1 MALQHYYYYYYYYD
15 WWNRNWT
22 ETEQIQVILVR
33 LQWVGWFVVLEKR
46 EERIRGEEGQVLLQ
60 LLTETCREGLQERY
74 LLV

>member
-1 MALQHYYYYYYYYD
+1 M
-15 WWNRNWT
+15 
-22 ETEQIQVILVR
+22 R

-46 EERIRGEEGQVLLQ
+46 EERIRGEEGQALLQ